1 MNRKQLYNEITS
13 LGLQEEVKSKYGK
26 NYTQC
31 SNETLQKLVDEVH
44 KGLEEASKP
53 KGRSVTK
60 VGYNSL
66 VALVEILAK
75 KKILLK
81 SEVSVIM
88 NA

>member
-13 LGLQEEVKSKYGK
+13 LGLQEEVKSRYGK

-31 SNETLQKLVDEVH
+31 SNENLQKLVDEVH
-44 KGLEEASKP
+44 MNIPTE
-53 KGRSVTK
+53 
-60 VGYNSL
+60 VGESSFKK
-66 VALVEILAK
+66 LVEILAK

-81 SEVSVIM
+81 SEVDAIM

>member
-13 LGLQEEVKSKYGK
+13 LGLQNEVKSRYGK

-31 SNETLQKLVDEVH
+31 SNETLQKLVDEIHETYV
-44 KGLEEASKP
+44 E
-53 KGRSVTK
+53 SVEQ
-60 VGYNSL
+60 VAYNSL
-66 VALVEILAK
+66 IALVKILAK

-81 SEVSVIM
+81 SEVDAIM